1 MTTPSQD
8 RAAWLEERRKGIGG
22 SDIAAIYSLEY
33 SCRKHLWLDKRNVT
47 PDFERTETKGMRL
60 GKFMESY
67 FADVYAEE
75 TGREVVM
82 LNEPLCSAPPL
93 RVNVDRLIW
102 KPLPPIPQGAQGNFG
117 VVKRGPLEIK
127 CMGREMFYRT
137 KREGLGRSYIL
148 QLQAG
153 MIAANA
159 SWGSF
164 AVGSRDSGDL
174 IYFDVER
181 DEALCN
187 SIVADAEEFWRCVE
201 NGPIPDAL
209 EPDDR
214 RCQKCEFRVTCQG
227 DSLITIDVQEGDYER
242 DDSLIPVIAD
252 YRECQG
258 LVEKAE
264 DLLGQRREELEA
276 LLGERQAV
284 VAGDVKV
291 LHRPQK
297 GKTLYKGK
305 ELLNAYASLRATV
318 VGEFRDLDPEHFHEL
333 EPGLIARGC
342 PPPESFVSESKPSQ
356 SLRLMPV
363 KGGQ

>member
-1 MTTPSQD
+1 MQA
-8 RAAWLEERRKGIGG
+8 REEWLALRRQGLGG
-22 SDIAAIYSLEY
+22 SDVAAIYSLEY
-33 SCRKHLWLDKRNVT
+33 SCRRKLFYDKRNT
-47 PDFERTETKGMRL
+47 PEDFPREETKAMRL
-60 GKFMESY
+60 GQFMEEY
-67 FADVYAEE
+67 FAKEYALE
-75 TGREVVM
+75 TRRVVRRLLYPITSGGV
-82 LNEPLCSAPPL
+82 LN
-93 RVNVDRLIW
+93 VNVDRMIETE
-102 KPLPPIPQGAQGNFG
+102 PLQLNHTGDG
-117 VVKRGPLEIK
+117 VLEIK
-127 CMGREMFYRT
+127 SMGREMYYRT
-137 KREGLGRSYIL
+137 KREGLSKSYVL

-174 IYFDVER
+174 IYFDVKR
-181 DEALCN
+181 DEELCK

-227 DSLITIDVQEGDYER
+227 DSLITIDMQEGEYER

-297 GKTLYKGK
+297 GRVLVDGKGLLASYTMVRKYIMSKLYGLDN
-305 ELLNAYASLRATV
+305 ESAIAAMNDAGYPLL
-318 VGEFRDLDPEHFHEL
+318 
-333 EPGLIARGC
+333 

-356 SLRLMPV
+356 PLRLMPM